1 VGPEINLSGRTQAA
15 FVGFRG
21 SERASTFFRRGRY
34 MEYIR
39 RGMKFRRIK
48 SDNSIE
54 TAEVLSVVLDGL
66 SIPHV
71 RYEINLE
78 RPNKIA
84 TFRDGPR
91 ILALSAFTKT
101 YRERAPN

>member
-1 VGPEINLSGRTQAA
+1 
-15 FVGFRG
+15 
-21 SERASTFFRRGRY
+21 

-48 SDNSIE
+48 PDNSVE
-54 TAEVLSVVLDGL
+54 TAQVLSVVLDGL

-78 RPNKIA
+78 RPNNIA
-84 TFRDGPR
+84 TLRDGPR

-101 YRERAPN
+101 YQERVPN